1 MMWLESFRWRA
12 FAVVLSLAPG
22 LVVGQS
28 VALRV
33 TDRTNGGALG
43 GALVSLQDQAGK
55 RIVQTLADERGRA
68 NLKAPAAGRYRLRV
82 DAIGYQGVVGDPFD
96 LPDGVALERSVS
108 LEGAPLNLKELV
120 VASSRPVQCD
130 LEEARGTAAAR
141 LWDEAR
147 KALTGT
153 QLTRAHP
160 LELEVRTFERRL
172 DSRGRIVDET
182 SEARRAPTARPFV
195 AVDFDSLRRFGFVQE
210 RSDGLWFHGPDAEL
224 LLSEQFLDDHCFR
237 PAKLGA
243 DSGVRVGLEFQPT
256 ASRTVPDIAG
266 VLWLDGKTLELRDL
280 EYAYTG
286 VEWPSGARDIGG
298 RIEFVRLGNG
308 GWIVG
313 KWAIRMPV
321 TRRKLLRVG
330 QRDSVIGYRE
340 AGGSA
345 VPVSTVAPSPGA
357 TAVTGIVFDS
367 LRNRPL
373 AGAIVSI
380 QQGAFADTA
389 DQSGRFRIESPG
401 TGDYLLTVDHPRLRW
416 FGLEPLHGSAQL
428 RRGQTDTAD
437 LATPGLVTTLRR
449 LCGVDQLDSTRALLV
464 GAVEDSL
471 TGQPIGN
478 ATIIIRS
485 DLKTIA
491 RTGTLVT
498 IREKGAEWEIKPGPD
513 GTFQSC
519 ALPRGRPLEVRS
531 LVPGRA
537 LVERRLAADSATIR
551 ELVVRHPE

>member
-182 SEARRAPTARPFV
+182 SEARRAPTARPWVCASPAFPV
-195 AVDFDSLRRFGFVQE
+195 AVSPRRPPRCAA
-210 RSDGLWFHGPDAEL
+210 RS
-224 LLSEQFLDDHCFR
+224 
-237 PAKLGA
+237 
-243 DSGVRVGLEFQPT
+243 
-256 ASRTVPDIAG
+256 
-266 VLWLDGKTLELRDL
+266 
-280 EYAYTG
+280 
-286 VEWPSGARDIGG
+286 
-298 RIEFVRLGNG
+298 
-308 GWIVG
+308 
-313 KWAIRMPV
+313 
-321 TRRKLLRVG
+321 
-330 QRDSVIGYRE
+330 
-340 AGGSA
+340 
-345 VPVSTVAPSPGA
+345 
-357 TAVTGIVFDS
+357 
-367 LRNRPL
+367 
-373 AGAIVSI
+373 
-380 QQGAFADTA
+380 
-389 DQSGRFRIESPG
+389 
-401 TGDYLLTVDHPRLRW
+401 
-416 FGLEPLHGSAQL
+416 
-428 RRGQTDTAD
+428 
-437 LATPGLVTTLRR
+437 
-449 LCGVDQLDSTRALLV
+449 
-464 GAVEDSL
+464 
-471 TGQPIGN
+471 
-478 ATIIIRS
+478 
-485 DLKTIA
+485 
-491 RTGTLVT
+491 
-498 IREKGAEWEIKPGPD
+498 
-513 GTFQSC
+513 
-519 ALPRGRPLEVRS
+519 
-531 LVPGRA
+531 
-537 LVERRLAADSATIR
+537 
-551 ELVVRHPE
+551 

>member
-1 MMWLESFRWRA
+1 MVPRSIRWSIVVAMWLTPA
-12 FAVVLSLAPG
+12 FA
-22 LVVGQS
+22 VGQS
-28 VALRV
+28 VTVRV
-33 TDRTNGGALG
+33 SGQPTGGALG

-55 RIVQTLADERGRA
+55 RVVQGLADERGRA
-68 NLKAPAAGRYRLRV
+68 TLKAPAAGRYRLRV
-82 DAIGYQGVVGDPFD
+82 DAIGYQGVIGEPFD
-96 LPDGVALERSVS
+96 LADGIIVERSVG
-108 LEGAPLNLKELV
+108 LESAPLNLSELV

-172 DSRGRIVDET
+172 DTRGRIVTET
-182 SEARRAPTARPFV
+182 GESRRAPTARPFI
-195 AVDFDSLRRFGFVQE
+195 ATDPDSLRRFGYVQE
-210 RSDGLWFHGPDAEL
+210 RPDGLWFHGPDAEL

-243 DSGVRVGLEFQPT
+243 DSALRVGLEFQPT
-256 ASRTVPDIAG
+256 ATRTVPDIAG
-266 VLWLDGKTLELRDL
+266 VLWLDTKTLELRDL
-280 EYAYTG
+280 EYGYTG
-286 VEWPSGARDIGG
+286 VEWPRGVLDVGG

-313 KWAIRMPV
+313 KWSIRMPV
-321 TRRKLLRVG
+321 TQRRLLRVG
-330 QRDSVIGYRE
+330 ARDSLIGYRE

-345 VPVSTVAPSPGA
+345 TSALAGAPAAGA
-357 TAVTGIVFDS
+357 TAVTGVVFDS

-380 QQGAFADTA
+380 QQGAFADTT
-389 DQSGRFRIESPG
+389 DQSGRFRIVSPG
-401 TGDYLLTVDHPRLRW
+401 TGDYLLTAEHPELRW

-437 LATPGLVTTLRR
+437 LATPGLAATLRR
-449 LCGVDQLDSTRALLV
+449 LCAVDRLDSTRALLV
-464 GAVEDSL
+464 GRVEDSA
-471 TGQPIGN
+471 TGRPIGD
-478 ATIIIRS
+478 ATILVRS
-485 DLKTIA
+485 DLKTLA
-491 RTGTLVT
+491 RTGTIVT
-498 IREKGAEWEIKPGPD
+498 IRDQGTEWEIKPGPD

-519 ALPRGRPLEVRS
+519 GVPRGRSLDVRS
-531 LVPGRA
+531 SVRGRA
-537 LVERRLAADSATIR
+537 PVQRQMVADTAPIR
-551 ELVVRHPE
+551 ELLIRHPE

>member
-1 MMWLESFRWRA
+1 MMGIESSRWRVL
-12 FAVVLSLAPG
+12 AVAVWLVPG
-22 LVVGQS
+22 LAIGQS
-28 VALRV
+28 VTVRV
-33 TDRTNGGALG
+33 TANATGGALG
-43 GALVSLQDQAGK
+43 GALVSLQDQSGK
-55 RIVQTLADERGRA
+55 RVVQALADERGRA
-68 NLKAPAAGRYRLRV
+68 NLRVPAGRYRLRV
-82 DAIGYQGVVGDPFD
+82 DAIGYQGVRGDPID
-96 LPDGVALERSVS
+96 LATGVAVERSVS
-108 LEGAPLNLKELV
+108 LEAAPLNLSELV

-130 LEEARGTAAAR
+130 IEEARGTAAAR

-160 LELEVRTFERRL
+160 LELEVSTFERRL
-172 DSRGRIVDET
+172 DTRGRIVSET
-182 SEARRAPTARPFV
+182 SDRRRAPTARPFI
-195 AVDFDSLRRFGFVQE
+195 AINPDSLRRFGYVQE
-210 RSDGLWFHGPDAEL
+210 RPDGLWFHGPDAEL

-256 ASRTVPDIAG
+256 ASRSVPDIAG
-266 VLWLDGKTLELRDL
+266 VLWLDAKTLELRVLDFG
-280 EYAYTG
+280 YTG
-286 VEWPSGARDIGG
+286 VAWPSGAVDVGG
-298 RIEFVRLGNG
+298 QVRFVRLSNG

-313 KWAIRMPV
+313 QWSIRMPV
-321 TRRKLLRVG
+321 TQRKLLRVG

-345 VPVSTVAPSPGA
+345 LPVTAVASSLSA

-380 QQGAFADTA
+380 QQGAFADTT
-389 DQSGRFRIESPG
+389 DQAGRFRIESPG
-401 TGDYLLTVDHPRLRW
+401 TGDYLLTADHPRLRW

-437 LATPGLVTTLRR
+437 LATPGLVRTLRR
-449 LCGVDQLDSTRALLV
+449 LCRVDYLDSTRALLV
-464 GAVEDSL
+464 GGVEDSL

-478 ATIIIRS
+478 ATISIRS

-519 ALPRGRPLEVRS
+519 TLPRGRPLEVRS

-551 ELVVRHPE
+551 ELVIRHPE